1 MGSITA
7 SNAKIYLAVAGVFGS
22 PQPLQGFSADD
33 VFDTNDVPPTE
44 AIMGVDG
51 KLSAGKIFVPL
62 VQNIVL
68 QADSVSNDVF
78 DAWAAAMEKLGDVY
92 FAQGTTLLTS
102 VGKEY
107 TLVNG
112 TLTGYKKVPDARRVL
127 QPRRY
132 AITWEAVGVGRVA
145 F

>member
-7 SNAKIYLAVAGVFGS
+7 SNAKIYLSVAGVFDT

-33 VFDTNDVPPTE
+33 IFDTNDIQPTE
-44 AIMGVDG
+44 TIMGVDG

-62 VQNIVL
+62 IQNIVL

-78 DAWAAAMEKLGDVY
+78 DQWAAAMEKLGDVY
-92 FAQGTTLLTS
+92 WAGGTTLLTS
-102 VGKEY
+102 ISREY

-112 TLTGYKKVPDARRVL
+112 SLTGYKKVPDARRVL

-132 AITWEAVGVGRVA
+132 QITWEAVGVGRVQ

>member
-1 MGSITA
+1 MGSITS
-7 SNAKIYLAVAGVFGS
+7 SNAKIYLQITGVFS
-22 PQPLQGFSADD
+22 SAQPLQGFSADD
-33 VFDTNDVPPTE
+33 IFDTNDIPPTE

-68 QADSVSNDVF
+68 QADSKSNDVF
-78 DAWAAAMEKLGDVY
+78 DGWNAAMEKLGDVY
-92 FAQGTTLLTS
+92 FAQATVMLTS

-107 TLVNG
+107 TCVNG
-112 TLTGYKKVPDARRVL
+112 TMTGYKKVPDARRVL

-132 AITWEAVGVGRVA
+132 QITWEAVGVGNVQ